1 MPLPLSNLSMT
12 LLPKWFTGILE
23 GFTPLFSA
31 RIWPQVQLLVV
42 GALLSP
48 GKRTVTAA
56 LRVLGLA
63 DDPRFGT
70 FHRLLSRARW
80 SSLQASRVLLS
91 LLLVAFVPSGPLVL
105 GLDDT
110 IERRIGA
117 KISAKGIYR
126 DPVRSSHGHFVKASG
141 LRWLSLMLLTPIP
154 WANRT
159 WACPFLTALVPS
171 QRYNEERGHR
181 HKTLTD
187 WARQMLRVVQRWCPR
202 RGLIVVA
209 DSAYAVIRWL
219 SDLQQGHPITVITR
233 LRLDAALY
241 DPAPEREAGQ
251 MGRTRLKGNRLPTL
265 ASLVHDP
272 ETRWERVRLH
282 RWYGEINREVEV
294 VSQTTIWYHTGL
306 PPLPIRWVLV
316 RDPKG
321 KFSTQ
326 ALLRTDLL
334 LTPLQILE
342 YFVQRWQ
349 LEVTFEEV
357 RAHLG
362 VETQRQWTDLSIAR
376 TTPALLG
383 LFSLVT
389 LMAHERWQGHEPWV
403 RRAAWYDKTLPT
415 FVDALAE
422 VRRALWKVPTF
433 RISAPGREMVQVP
446 LEFIERLADALY
458 YAA

>member
-1 MPLPLSNLSMT
+1 MA
-12 LLPKWFTGILE
+12 LLPKWFTSVLQS
-23 GFTPLFSA
+23 FSPLFST

-70 FHRLLSRARW
+70 YHRLLNRARL
-80 SSLQASRVLLS
+80 SSLQASRVLLG
-91 LLLVAFVPSGPLVL
+91 LLLDAFVPSGPLVL

-110 IERRIGA
+110 IERRTGE

-141 LRWLSLMLLTPIP
+141 LRWLSLMLLTEVS
-154 WANRT
+154 WAHRI
-159 WACPFLTALVPS
+159 WVLPFLTALVPS
-171 QRYNEERGHR
+171 QRYHEARGHR

-187 WARQMLRVVQRWCPR
+187 WARQMLRVVQRWCPGR
-202 RGLIVVA
+202 TLIVVA
-209 DSAYAVIRWL
+209 DSAYASIGWL
-219 SDLQQGHPITVITR
+219 HDLQQGLPITVITR

-241 DPAPEREAGQ
+241 DPAPERQANQ
-251 MGRTRLKGNRLPTL
+251 MGRPRLKGNRLPTL
-265 ASLVHDP
+265 ASLVKASDTP
-272 ETRWERVRLH
+272 WQRVRLT
-282 RWYGEINREVEV
+282 RWYGETQREVEIT
-294 VSQTTIWYHTGL
+294 SQTAIWYHSGL
-306 PPLPIRWVLV
+306 PPLPIRWVLI
-316 RDPKG
+316 RDPLG

-326 ALLRTDLL
+326 ALLCTDVQQDPVL
-334 LTPLQILE
+334 ILE

-349 LEVTFEEV
+349 LEVTFQET

-362 VETQRQWTDLSIAR
+362 VETQRQWTDLAIAR

-389 LMAHERWQGHEPWV
+389 LLAHERWQGHDVWV

-433 RISAPGREMVQVP
+433 CTSAPGREMVQVP
-446 LEFIERLADALY
+446 LDFIDRLADALC

>member
-1 MPLPLSNLSMT
+1 MT
-12 LLPKWFTGILE
+12 LLPRWFTGVLKE
-23 GFTPLFSA
+23 FAPVFSA
-31 RIWPQVQLLVV
+31 RIWPQVHLLVV

-70 FHRLLSRARW
+70 FHRLLNRARW
-80 SSLQASRVLLS
+80 SSLQASRVLLG
-91 LLLVAFVPSGPLVL
+91 LLLMALVPSGPLVL

-110 IERRIGA
+110 IERRTGA
-117 KISAKGIYR
+117 KIRAKGIYR
-126 DPVRSSHGHFVKASG
+126 DPVRSSHGHFVRASG

-154 WANRT
+154 WAHRI
-159 WACPFLTALVPS
+159 WALPFLTALVPS
-171 QRYNEERGHR
+171 QRYNEERGHPHR
-181 HKTLTD
+181 TLTD
-187 WARQMLRVVQRWCPR
+187 WARQMLRVVQRWCPGR
-202 RGLIVVA
+202 QLIVVA
-209 DSAYAVIRWL
+209 DNAYASIAWL
-219 SDLQQGHPITVITR
+219 HDLQQGYPITVITR

-241 DPAPEREAGQ
+241 DPAPERRAGQ
-251 MGRTRLKGNRLPTL
+251 MGRPRLKGDRLPTL
-265 ASLVHDP
+265 ASRVHDP
-272 ETRWERVRLH
+272 ETRWERLQVG
-282 RWYGEINREVEV
+282 RWYGETNREVEI
-294 VSQTTIWYHTGL
+294 VSQTAVWYHNGL
-306 PPLPIRWVLV
+306 PPLPVRWVLV

-326 ALLRTDLL
+326 ALLCTNLL
-334 LTPLQILE
+334 QTPIQILE

-362 VETQRQWTDLSIAR
+362 VETQRQWSDLAIAR
-376 TTPALLG
+376 TAPALLG

-389 LMAHERWQGHEPWV
+389 LMAHERWQSHEPWV
-403 RRAAWYDKTLPT
+403 RRAAWYAKTLPT

-433 RISAPGREMVQVP
+433 RTFASEREMVQVP
-446 LEFIERLADALY
+446 LEFIERLTDALC

>member
-1 MPLPLSNLSMT
+1 MT
-12 LLPKWFTGILE
+12 LLPKWFTDVLQS
-23 GFTPLFSA
+23 FAPLFST
-31 RIWPQVQLLVV
+31 RIWPQVQLLLV

-70 FHRLLSRARW
+70 YHRLLSRARW
-80 SSLQASRVLLS
+80 SSLQASRVLLG
-91 LLLVAFVPSGPLVL
+91 LLLDALVPSGPLVL

-110 IERRIGA
+110 IERRTGE

-154 WANRT
+154 WANRN
-159 WACPFLTALVPS
+159 WALPFLTALVPS
-171 QRYNEERGHR
+171 QRYHEERGQR

-187 WARQMLRVVQRWCPR
+187 WARQMLRVVQRWCPGR
-202 RGLIVVA
+202 TLIVVA
-209 DSAYAVIRWL
+209 DSAYASIGWL
-219 SDLQQGHPITVITR
+219 HDLQQGRAITVITR
-233 LRLDAALY
+233 FRLDAALY
-241 DPAPEREAGQ
+241 EPIPERQPGQ
-251 MGRTRLKGNRLPTL
+251 MGRPRLKGKRLPTL
-265 ASLVHDP
+265 ASLIKASDTH
-272 ETRWERVRLH
+272 WQRVRLT
-282 RWYGEINREVEV
+282 RWYSETQREVEI
-294 VSQTTIWYHTGL
+294 VSQTAIWYHAGL
-306 PPLPIRWVLV
+306 PPLPIRWVLI
-316 RDPKG
+316 RDPQG
-321 KFSTQ
+321 KFSSQ
-326 ALLRTDLL
+326 ALLCTDVQQSAV
-334 LTPLQILE
+334 QILE
-342 YFVQRWQ
+342 YFVGRWQ
-349 LEVTFEEV
+349 LEVTFQET

-362 VETQRQWTDLSIAR
+362 VETQRQWTDRAIAR

-389 LMAHERWQGHEPWV
+389 LMAHERWQHQALWV

-433 RISAPGREMVQVP
+433 QRSAPEREMVLVP
-446 LEFIERLADALY
+446 VDFIDRLADALC